1 MLLRPSM
8 SEGKNY
14 VWTDENGQMRVGK
27 SRVLLEGVIYPFRAG
42 QSPESI
48 RRSYPVLDLEEVY
61 GAITHYL
68 ARRDEVDAYLARQES
83 QWDRAEAEQERNPP
97 PALKHLRSF
106 LATRAED
113 PQGAK

>member
-1 MLLRPSM
+1 M
-8 SEGKNY
+8 SEAKTY
-14 VWTDENGQMRVGK
+14 VWTDEHGEMRVGT
-27 SRVLLEGVIYPFRAG
+27 SRVLLEGVIYPFLAG

-61 GAITHYL
+61 GAITYYL
-68 ARRDEVDAYLARQES
+68 AHREEVDSYLARQEA
-83 QWDRAEAEQERNPP
+83 QWDQAEAEQERNPP

-106 LATRAED
+106 LATRAKD